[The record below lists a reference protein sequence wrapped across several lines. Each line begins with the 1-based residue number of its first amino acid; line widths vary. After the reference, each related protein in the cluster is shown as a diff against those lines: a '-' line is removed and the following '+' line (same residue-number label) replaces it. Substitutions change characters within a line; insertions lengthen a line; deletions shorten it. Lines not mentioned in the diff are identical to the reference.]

1 VCQNFV
7 LKTKYWGAIP
17 HYLKEVVYLKY
28 KVWDFTLLFKFFLF
42 YKMIWQKYY
51 AYGLSSYYVINNNH
65 FMSSWG
71 QLNFQEGVSV
81 IIELL
86 NYFHDFLIV
95 VLILIITFVTYIL
108 VYVTFNPYIDKY
120 TIDSHFLETVWT
132 VIPMFILLIIAFPSL
147 YLLYLIEDISKPSLT
162 IKVVGHQWYWEYQYS
177 NSWFN
182 YTFDSYI
189 VYENSE
195 MPLFYSLDVDNRLV
209 LPTMSRILFLV
220 TSADVI
226 HSWTV
231 PSLGIKVDA
240 IPGRLNYLTSR
251 TLYSGVYYG
260 QCSEICGSN
269 HRFMPIVVEFVP
281 MSSYISYISTL

>member
-1 VCQNFV
+1 
-7 LKTKYWGAIP
+7 
-17 HYLKEVVYLKY
+17 
-28 KVWDFTLLFKFFLF
+28 
-42 YKMIWQKYY
+42 M
-51 AYGLSSYYVINNNH
+51 
-65 FMSSWG
+65 
-71 QLNFQEGVSV
+71 
-81 IIELL
+81 
-86 NYFHDFLIV
+86 
-95 VLILIITFVTYIL
+95 L
-108 VYVTFNPYIDKY
+108 VYVRFNPYIDKY

-132 VIPMFILLIIAFPSL
+132 IIPMFILLIIAFPSL

-182 YTFDSYI
+182 YSFDSYI
-189 VYENSE
+189 LYENNQI
-195 MPLFYSLDVDNRLV
+195 PLFYNLDVDNRLV
-209 LPTMSRILFLV
+209 IPTIANILFLV

-240 IPGRLNYLTSR
+240 IPGRLNYLTTS

-269 HRFMPIVVEFVP
+269 HSFMPIVVEFVP
-281 MSSYISYISTL
+281 IKHYLSYISTL